1 MTPSEL
7 TEYLHAAIP
16 MSKAMEI
23 QATDTS
29 PEAITIEA
37 PHGPNI
43 NHEGTVFGGILT
55 ALALL
60 AGFAAVL
67 NRLRAD
73 GHPQRVVVQRHAYS
87 YDHPATTDVAARA
100 SIDPERWSRLVS
112 ALSRRN
118 IGRITVDVTIE
129 DSAGHQVGRLAGVF
143 AALPD
148 KPRSGDES
156 A

>member
-1 MTPSEL
+1 
-7 TEYLHAAIP
+7 
-16 MSKAMEI
+16 
-23 QATDTS
+23 
-29 PEAITIEA
+29 
-37 PHGPNI
+37 
-43 NHEGTVFGGILT
+43 VFGRSFT
-55 ALALL
+55 APALL

-87 YDHPATTDVAARA
+87 YDHPATTDAAARA
-100 SIDPERWSRLVS
+100 SIDPDRWSHLVL

-118 IGRITVDVTIE
+118 IGRITVDVTVK
-129 DSAGHQVGRLAGVF
+129 DSAGRQVGRLAGVF

-148 KPRSGDES
+148 EPLSGDKS